1 MDWFRVFSY
10 HPVFDMN
17 TSPNNKRVYYIHHPI
32 LWTFLESTKK
42 KFPTSSFMKSAR
54 IFCKSMASHANP
66 KTTFGKLLVILGL
79 LKILRREVLLSHA
92 TGPDQPRRRMDDLTV
107 QLGTSDDIRKRP
119 TEFQTPQSRPLV
131 ASASWG
137 GKCVVNTEKT
147 WWWFFTN
154 PFEKYAQPSNWI
166 MKPRKKSGWTFQTC
180 LKMHHYQCYQ
190 CSLPWLRF
198 HFFHGLYINMDPFLN
213 WIYRG
218 VSTPLPKVWNIRRR
232 GPWKSKKHI
241 KNILLSTKLYIG
253 CLIGILIMAFHN
265 PYIAG

>member
-42 KFPTSSFMKSAR
+42 KCPTSSFMKSAR

-66 KTTFGKLLVILGL
+66 KTTFRKLLVILGL

-92 TGPDQPRRRMDDLTV
+92 TSPDRPRRRMDDLTV
-107 QLGTSDDIRKRP
+107 QLGVALRHP
-119 TEFQTPQSRPLV
+119 QTAHRISNPAEHQQV
-131 ASASWG
+131 GG

-154 PFEKYAQPSNWI
+154 PFEKYAQSSNWI
-166 MKPRKKSGWTFQTC
+166 ISAR
-180 LKMHHYQCYQ
+180 
-190 CSLPWLRF
+190 
-198 HFFHGLYINMDPFLN
+198 D
-213 WIYRG
+213 RG
-218 VSTPLPKVWNIRRR
+218 ENSKKVWVA
-232 GPWKSKKHI
+232 
-241 KNILLSTKLYIG
+241 TT
-253 CLIGILIMAFHN
+253 
-265 PYIAG
+265 